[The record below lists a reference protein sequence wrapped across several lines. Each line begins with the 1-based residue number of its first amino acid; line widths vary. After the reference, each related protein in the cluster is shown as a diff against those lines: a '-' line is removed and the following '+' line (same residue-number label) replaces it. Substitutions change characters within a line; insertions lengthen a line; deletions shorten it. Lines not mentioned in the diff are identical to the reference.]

1 MKLRPFSRALFEARD
16 ARGVLRDNDRVV
28 YGEVEIQH
36 EAFLGLSPECR
47 ESHAFFRRL
56 LRASGARAGPYDSQ
70 LSRVLDFHD
79 R

>member
-1 MKLRPFSRALFEARD
+1 MKLRPLSRSLFKARD

-36 EAFLGLSPECR
+36 EAFLDLSPECR

>member
-1 MKLRPFSRALFEARD
+1 MRVDLADGGVANASVVPVDLDCAWPSEDWAL
-16 ARGVLRDNDRVV
+16 
-28 YGEVEIQH
+28 EIQH